1 MAINGF
7 GSGDWLKFKPDKNF
21 SAQSFCQTKSQ
32 NQQRFATV
40 LRRRLPCVSSPPR
53 CFLVLVP
60 TQSCSGRHFHPLLYP
75 PYLHG
80 QACRCCC
87 LRKFVSKL
95 KRQSKMQLCSTT
107 RSTII
112 RFHYNLLSYARNF
125 DWGDDIFY
133 SYLNRLYAL
142 LSRFALCRAS
152 SAASMLTSSHYW
164 HSQCHFFFQFLKFS
178 FGLCL
183 FL

>member
-1 MAINGF
+1 MKFYLYFTINNLKINNFLEVDQYFLHQLPYRFYVFFIYLNGYQCL
-7 GSGDWLKFKPDKNF
+7 GSGDRLKFKPDKNF

-60 TQSCSGRHFHPLLYP
+60 TQSCSGRHSHPLLYP
-75 PYLHG
+75 PCLHG

-125 DWGDDIFY
+125 D
-133 SYLNRLYAL
+133 
-142 LSRFALCRAS
+142 
-152 SAASMLTSSHYW
+152 
-164 HSQCHFFFQFLKFS
+164 
-178 FGLCL
+178 
-183 FL
+183 